1 MIKQSPYRNIFM
13 YYRGASVNQI
23 QADRQLEDNITKSLI
38 NLFEHSD
45 KNLLKDFLK
54 SIGIIISPDN
64 VVFDLQVALPGSR
77 PDALIRANECDIYIE
92 SKFEAPF
99 DGGQLQNHMEN
110 IKGYLLYISK
120 EKYKEEIKQKYCD
133 GNVIFLTWTEIAT
146 FIIKESDNTYPENT
160 VTSFLSKQYI
170 NFMEELNMIPF
181 RGWTNRDFESFLVTD
196 NQNARIAED
205 ERKRVKEKL
214 KQFLNETKENIDHKC
229 DFYKGCELIIGN
241 LDKEHVWCA
250 IKFRDGKLIDQIHVS
265 VIMNAYDFS
274 IGIQIE
280 GYQPTQKAIKKIK
293 NDKEGFQKIL
303 EKLTDFNYVI
313 RKRFQIQASKWD
325 SDVVAQIVIGQ
336 EITDDDLDYI
346 VKKMGKYKYVELRI
360 ARIYEKHKVIGKGE
374 NFIEDCADTIVILNE
389 IIQFLE

>member
-13 YYRGASVNQI
+13 YYRGASVDQT

-45 KNLLKDFLK
+45 KNLLKEFLK

-64 VVFDLQVALPGSR
+64 VTFDLQVAIPGSR

-92 SKFEAPF
+92 SKFVAPF
-99 DGGQLQNHMEN
+99 DGGQLQNHLDN
-110 IKGYLLYISK
+110 IEGYLLYISK

-133 GNVIFLTWTEIAT
+133 VIFLTWTEIAT

-160 VTSFLSKQYI
+160 ITNFLSKQYI

-196 NQNARIAED
+196 NQNAIIAED

-214 KQFLNETKENIDHKC
+214 EQFLNESKENIDQKC
-229 DFYKGCELIIGN
+229 DFYKDCKLHMGY

-250 IKFRDGKLIDQIHVS
+250 IKFSDGKLINQIHVS
-265 VIMNAYDFS
+265 VIMNAYNFS

-280 GYQPTQKAIKKIK
+280 GHQPTQKGIKKIK
-293 NDKEGFQKIL
+293 NDKEKFQKIL

-325 SDVVAQIVIGQ
+325 SDVVAQIALGQ
-336 EITDDDLDYI
+336 EITNDDLDYI
-346 VKKMGKYKYVELRI
+346 VKKMEKYDYVELRI
-360 ARIYEKHKVIGKGE
+360 ARIFEKHKVIGKGE
-374 NFIEDCADTIVILNE
+374 KFIEDCADSIVILNE

>member
-1 MIKQSPYRNIFM
+1 M
-13 YYRGASVNQI
+13 YYRGASVDET

-54 SIGIIISPDN
+54 SIGVIISPDD
-64 VVFDLQVALPGSR
+64 VVFDLQVALPFSR
-77 PDALIRANECDIYIE
+77 PDALIRTNECDIYIE
-92 SKFEAPF
+92 SKFGASF
-99 DGGQLQNHMEN
+99 DCDQLQNHLDN
-110 IKGYLLYISK
+110 IEGYLLYISK
-120 EKYKEEIKQKYCD
+120 EKYKEDIKQNYCD
-133 GNVIFLTWTEIAT
+133 GNVIFLTWTDIAT

-196 NQNARIAED
+196 NQNPKIAEE

-214 KQFLNETKENIDHKC
+214 EQFLNESKENIDQKC
-229 DFYKGCELIIGN
+229 DFYKGSELIIGN
-241 LDKEHVWCA
+241 LDKEHVWAA
-250 IKFRDGKLIDQIHVS
+250 IQFRDGRLVNQIHVS
-265 VIMNAYDFS
+265 VIMNAYNFS

-280 GYQPTQKAIKKIK
+280 GYQPTQKAIQKIK

-313 RKRFQIQASKWD
+313 RKRYQIQASKWD

-336 EITDDDLDYI
+336 EITDADLDYI
-346 VKKMGKYKYVELRI
+346 VKKMEKYKYVELRI
-360 ARIYEKHKVIGKGE
+360 PRIYEKHKVIDKGE
-374 NFIEDCADTIVILNE
+374 GFIEECADTIVMLNE

>member
-13 YYRGASVNQI
+13 YYRGASVDET

-54 SIGIIISPDN
+54 SIGIIISLDN
-64 VVFDLQVALPGSR
+64 VIFDLQVVLPESR

-92 SKFEAPF
+92 SKFGAPF
-99 DGGQLQNHMEN
+99 DGCQLQSHLDN
-110 IKGYLLYISK
+110 IEGYLLYISK
-120 EKYKEEIKQKYCD
+120 EKYKEEIKRKYCD

-146 FIIKESDNTYPENT
+146 FILKESDNTYPENA
-160 VTSFLSKQYI
+160 VTNFLMKQYI

-181 RGWTNRDFESFLVTD
+181 RAWTNRDFESFLHTD
-196 NQNARIAED
+196 NQNLKIAEED
-205 ERKRVKEKL
+205 RKRVKEKL

-229 DFYKGCELIIGN
+229 DFYKGCKLIIGN
-241 LDKEHVWCA
+241 LDKEHVWAA
-250 IKFRDGKLIDQIHVS
+250 IQFWDGRLVDQIHVS
-265 VIMNAYDFS
+265 VIMDAYNFS

-280 GYQPTQKAIKKIK
+280 GHQPTQRAITKIK
-293 NDKEGFQKIL
+293 NDKERFQKIL

-346 VKKMGKYKYVELRI
+346 VKKME
-360 ARIYEKHKVIGKGE
+360 
-374 NFIEDCADTIVILNE
+374 
-389 IIQFLE
+389 

>member
-13 YYRGASVNQI
+13 YYRGASVDET

-54 SIGIIISPDN
+54 SIGVIISPDD
-64 VVFDLQVALPGSR
+64 VVFDLQVALPFSR
-77 PDALIRANECDIYIE
+77 PDALIRTNECDIYIE
-92 SKFEAPF
+92 SKFGASF
-99 DGGQLQNHMEN
+99 DCDQLQNHLDN
-110 IKGYLLYISK
+110 IEGYLLYISK
-120 EKYKEEIKQKYCD
+120 EKYKEDIKQNYCD
-133 GNVIFLTWTEIAT
+133 GNVIFLTWTDIAT

-196 NQNARIAED
+196 NQNPKIAEE

-214 KQFLNETKENIDHKC
+214 EQFLNESKENIDQKC
-229 DFYKGCELIIGN
+229 DFYKGSELIIGN
-241 LDKEHVWCA
+241 LDKEHVWAA
-250 IKFRDGKLIDQIHVS
+250 IQFRDGRLVNQIHVS
-265 VIMNAYDFS
+265 VIMNAYNFS

-280 GYQPTQKAIKKIK
+280 GYQPTQKAIQKIK

-313 RKRFQIQASKWD
+313 RKRYQIQASKWD

-336 EITDDDLDYI
+336 EITDADLDYI
-346 VKKMGKYKYVELRI
+346 VKKMEKYKYVELRI
-360 ARIYEKHKVIGKGE
+360 PRIYEKHKVIDKGE
-374 NFIEDCADTIVILNE
+374 GFIEECADTIVMLNE

>member
-13 YYRGASVNQI
+13 YFRGASVDET
-23 QADRQLEDNITKSLI
+23 QADLQLEDNITKSLI

-64 VVFDLQVALPGSR
+64 VVFDLQVALPCSR
-77 PDALIRANECDIYIE
+77 PDALIRSNECDIYIE
-92 SKFEAPF
+92 SKYGAPF
-99 DGGQLQNHMEN
+99 DGCQLQNHLDS

-120 EKYKEEIKQKYCD
+120 EKYKEEIKQNYCD

-146 FIIKESDNTYPENT
+146 FIIKETDNTYPENT

-170 NFMEELNMIPF
+170 NFMEELNMKPF
-181 RGWTNRDFESFLVTD
+181 RGWTNRDFEAFLHTE
-196 NQNARIAED
+196 NQNLKIAEE

-214 KQFLNETKENIDHKC
+214 KQFLNETKESIDHKC
-229 DFYKGCELIIGN
+229 DFYKGCKLIIGN
-241 LDKEHVWCA
+241 LDKEHVWAA
-250 IKFRDGKLIDQIHVS
+250 IKFRDGRLVDQIHVS
-265 VIMNAYDFS
+265 VIMNAYNFS

-280 GYQPTQKAIKKIK
+280 GKDPTKKAIKKIK
-293 NDKEGFQKIL
+293 NDKERFQKIL

-313 RKRFQIQASKWD
+313 RKRYQIQASKWD

-336 EITDDDLDYI
+336 EITDADLDYI
-346 VKKMGKYKYVELRI
+346 VKKMEKYKYVELRI
-360 ARIYEKHKVIGKGE
+360 PRIYEKHKVIDNGKG
-374 NFIEDCADTIVILNE
+374 FIEECADTIVMLNE
-389 IIQFLE
+389 IIKFLE